1 LRQQAESYLRAF
13 QHVTLLNVG
22 ALRMIQQL
30 RLVQLMS
37 VTGLVT
43 LFLAGCS
50 GNEDPSPAPYQNTGL
65 TTAASSAAAQTG
77 NDDSQPSKPAAA
89 TCVDRQ
95 VRECHVA
102 LGAQGAV
109 QNCFVGL
116 QLCADGQWGPCLE
129 PSAIDAQLDGS

>member
-1 LRQQAESYLRAF
+1 
-13 QHVTLLNVG
+13 
-22 ALRMIQQL
+22 MIQQL
-30 RLVQLMS
+30 RLVQLMG
-37 VTGLVT
+37 VTGLVA

-50 GNEDPSPAPYQNTGL
+50 GDDAPSPAPYQTIEA
-65 TTAASSAAAQTG
+65 TTAASSSAIQAG
-77 NDDSQPSKPAAA
+77 SHDSQPSKPAAE
-89 TCVDRQ
+89 TCVDRH
-95 VRECHVA
+95 VRECHMT